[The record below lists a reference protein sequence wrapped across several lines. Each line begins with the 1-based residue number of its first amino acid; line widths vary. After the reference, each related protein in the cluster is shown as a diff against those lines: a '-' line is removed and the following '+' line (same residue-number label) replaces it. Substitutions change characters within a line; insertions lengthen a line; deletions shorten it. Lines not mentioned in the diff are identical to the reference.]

1 MDALILLK
9 IMPRVGGGKAGVP
22 GKGGKGGSGGS
33 GGRGGSSFSWTGILS
48 FFFFFFIAY
57 DLPILPPLSSIN
69 QLESHTS
76 SYVDSN
82 GVTHSHT
89 SYTHH
94 SNPGGCSGS
103 NGIRGIKYI
112 FCFSLFP
119 LAIHSPFPSPFL
131 LLHTSPP
138 LPSPHLLV
146 TITSFL
152 SPFSSFPCPFILYFP
167 CGVNKFINLFIMNI
181 EY

>member
-1 MDALILLK
+1 MSYLF
-9 IMPRVGGGKAGVP
+9 
-22 GKGGKGGSGGS
+22 
-33 GGRGGSSFSWTGILS
+33 FS
-48 FFFFFFIAY
+48 
-57 DLPILPPLSSIN
+57 PLSSIN

-138 LPSPHLLV
+138 PPAPPPPFFSPLPPS
-146 TITSFL
+146 L
-152 SPFSSFPCPFILYFP
+152 SS
-167 CGVNKFINLFIMNI
+167 VV
-181 EY
+181 

>member
-1 MDALILLK
+1 MSYLF
-9 IMPRVGGGKAGVP
+9 
-22 GKGGKGGSGGS
+22 
-33 GGRGGSSFSWTGILS
+33 FS
-48 FFFFFFIAY
+48 
-57 DLPILPPLSSIN
+57 PLSSIN

-112 FCFSLFP
+112 FCFFLFP
-119 LAIHSPFPSPFL
+119 LLSTPLSLPPPSPPPPP
-131 LLHTSPP
+131 LHTSPP
-138 LPSPHLLV
+138 PPPPLLLPP
-146 TITSFL
+146 SFL
-152 SPFSSFPCPFILYFP
+152 PFPPFLAPLYSISP
-167 CGVNKFINLFIMNI
+167 VV
-181 EY
+181 